1 MNKQST
7 KVTTKSTSEQYYVG
21 IQSKKEWTEVL
32 NFLIEN
38 QYENPQNF
46 ILKVFPK
53 KPTVICVDRTKKVF
67 FGLNVTCLAC
77 AVSIGKKVID
87 FNELKSYLAY

>member
-1 MNKQST
+1 MNKQNKQANKNSG
-7 KVTTKSTSEQYYVG
+7 EQYLVNIHG
-21 IQSKKEWTEVL
+21 KKEWAQML
-32 NFLIEN
+32 NYLIDI

-53 KPTVICVDRTKKVF
+53 KPTVICVDRAKKVF

-77 AVSIGKKVID
+77 AVSSGKKVIG
-87 FNELKSYLAY
+87 FNELRSYLAY